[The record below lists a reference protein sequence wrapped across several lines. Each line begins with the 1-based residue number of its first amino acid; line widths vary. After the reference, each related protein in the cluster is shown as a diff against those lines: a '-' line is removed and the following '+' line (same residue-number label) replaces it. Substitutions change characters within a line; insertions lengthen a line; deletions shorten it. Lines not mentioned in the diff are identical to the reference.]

1 MPDDEDKHIKT
12 TPPISKTNNVQLE
25 DIRLMLLDQFADNY
39 AIKTGDLYFSD
50 EELMDAMRRAVEAY
64 NALPPTTL
72 RQGLY
77 GIPDQYL
84 FKVGTAWQACL
95 AKALYFQRK
104 RTTYNAGN
112 TTVDMYGSA
121 SQAML
126 DAAQEYKQEFKEIAL
141 SLKRQINAV
150 RFYGRIG

>member
-1 MPDDEDKHIKT
+1 MPDEENKHIKT
-12 TPPISKTNNVQLE
+12 TPPIPAVNNTTV
-25 DIRLMLLDQFADNY
+25 DDVRLMILDYLPDNY

-64 NALPPTTL
+64 NALPPVTL

-84 FKVGTAWQACL
+84 FKVGAAWQACL

-104 RTTYNAGN
+104 RTTYNAGS
-112 TTVDMYGSA
+112 TSVDMYGSA
-121 SQAML
+121 AQAML

-141 SLKRQINAV
+141 SLKRQLNAV